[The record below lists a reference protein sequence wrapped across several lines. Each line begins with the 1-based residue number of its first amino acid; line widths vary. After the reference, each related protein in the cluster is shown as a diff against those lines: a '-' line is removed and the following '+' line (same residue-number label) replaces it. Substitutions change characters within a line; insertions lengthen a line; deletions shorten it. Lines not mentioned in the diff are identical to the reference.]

1 MHSAWLVV
9 VVTIVSTNQ
18 AVGHIIVEDNMK
30 NIKQQLAYMWKHR
43 EAVLG
48 LIILLVLLFS
58 GLVLIEVIIDKALW
72 EQNKL
77 NRGYKTSRMKYV
89 S

>member
-18 AVGHIIVEDNMK
+18 VSGHIIVEDKMK
-30 NIKQQLAYMWKHR
+30 NIKKQLAYMWKHR
-43 EAVLG
+43 EAVIG

-58 GLVLIEVIIDKALW
+58 GLILIEIVIDKTL
-72 EQNKL
+72 
-77 NRGYKTSRMKYV
+77 
-89 S
+89 

>member
-18 AVGHIIVEDNMK
+18 AVGHIIVEDSNMK
-30 NIKQQLAYMWKHR
+30 NIKKQLAYMWKHR
-43 EAVLG
+43 EAVVG

-58 GLVLIEVIIDKALW
+58 GLILIEVVIDKTL
-72 EQNKL
+72 
-77 NRGYKTSRMKYV
+77 
-89 S
+89 